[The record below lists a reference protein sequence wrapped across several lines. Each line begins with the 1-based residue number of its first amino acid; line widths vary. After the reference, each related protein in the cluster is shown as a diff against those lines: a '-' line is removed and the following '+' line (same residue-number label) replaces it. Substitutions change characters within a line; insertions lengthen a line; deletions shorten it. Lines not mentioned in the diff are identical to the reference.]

1 MVIGVLVNK
10 CCLRRYDSLHVDV
23 STEKVIISHCYIK
36 VCRLQICIHVSFVFL
51 ISKHGL
57 FSINLHNPP
66 PPHTHTH
73 ARTHTHTPTHTNSHT
88 YVHTYAHA
96 RTLTHERTY
105 AHTHTQSIYKIKFN
119 YALRDT
125 ERPVIYDNHLQGTEI
140 QLFKIHI
147 NNISMTILKK
157 RLSQKLTFTF
167 KQPTS

>member
-73 ARTHTHTPTHTNSHT
+73 ARTHTHTHMTKVKTKFRHSFVLKSFMKVPR
-88 YVHTYAHA
+88 VGE
-96 RTLTHERTY
+96 RRHEG
-105 AHTHTQSIYKIKFN
+105 
-119 YALRDT
+119 
-125 ERPVIYDNHLQGTEI
+125 ER
-140 QLFKIHI
+140 LFF
-147 NNISMTILKK
+147 LG
-157 RLSQKLTFTF
+157 Q
-167 KQPTS
+167 